1 MSEIRP
7 PSTLSLKTGR
17 LLRLTRKELRETLR
31 DRRTVITLV
40 LMPLLVYPLLS
51 ITFQKSLVST
61 FSQQSRKMYSIAVA
75 TSRDREI
82 LQVFLAEGHRIWK
95 QRQTGG
101 ADKSNEQAAQDATG
115 DADASLDDFEI
126 DWLTSQMLESHV
138 ANLDVQVAV
147 RLAESSV
154 DGRDGRRFGPL
165 RCTILYRPNSN
176 ISRETLRFVEERL
189 QLVNEMSLRERLRRI
204 GASSRVPAEFG
215 REPIEATGETAFSLA
230 TLVPLV
236 LILMTITGAVYPAI
250 DLTAGERE
258 RKTLETLI
266 AAPISRVSLLLAKYV
281 AVVTV
286 AVLTAMINLLAMT
299 VTILSSG
306 LGPFL
311 FPEGISFAV
320 LSNILG
326 LLMLF
331 AAFFSAVLLTL
342 TSFAR
347 SFKEAQAY
355 LIPVMLLAISPG
367 VLSLMPGIE
376 LNGLLAVTP
385 LVNIVL
391 LARDLLEGN
400 MVPGLAALA
409 ILSTIVYAAVAI
421 TVASKIFGNDAV
433 LYASRGSWSELFL
446 RPSRKQELPTW
457 TTTLTCLV
465 VMFPIYF
472 VAANLA
478 RVPSGEVGYQLWI
491 NAVVTILVFG
501 GCPLLFAIGQRVRIV
516 SGFRLHGASPLAMLG
531 AAIAGLAL
539 WPFAHEIFL
548 FGKWIGITALYKD
561 QFAATERLL
570 QEFRGLPLSLILV
583 TLAVVPATLEE
594 FFFRG
599 YLFSGLSERF
609 KGARVVLASGL
620 LFGLFHVLTPS
631 VLTPERFL
639 PSSFLGIILA
649 WVCYRSGSIFPG
661 ILLHGVHNSLLLL
674 LATHQEWLVKL
685 GWDVQGQ
692 EHIPAAWLAASL
704 LVASF
709 GALLVLLGTRRSSP

>member
-1 MSEIRP
+1 
-7 PSTLSLKTGR
+7 
-17 LLRLTRKELRETLR
+17 
-31 DRRTVITLV
+31 
-40 LMPLLVYPLLS
+40 
-51 ITFQKSLVST
+51 
-61 FSQQSRKMYSIAVA
+61 
-75 TSRDREI
+75 
-82 LQVFLAEGHRIWK
+82 
-95 QRQTGG
+95 
-101 ADKSNEQAAQDATG
+101 
-115 DADASLDDFEI
+115 
-126 DWLTSQMLESHV
+126 V

-355 LIPVMLLAISPG
+355 LIPVMLPGDFSRYLEFDAGYRIEWIVGGNAAGQHCLAGSR
-367 VLSLMPGIE
+367 
-376 LNGLLAVTP
+376 P
-385 LVNIVL
+385 LG
-391 LARDLLEGN
+391 R
-400 MVPGLAALA
+400 
-409 ILSTIVYAAVAI
+409 
-421 TVASKIFGNDAV
+421 
-433 LYASRGSWSELFL
+433 
-446 RPSRKQELPTW
+446 
-457 TTTLTCLV
+457 
-465 VMFPIYF
+465 
-472 VAANLA
+472 
-478 RVPSGEVGYQLWI
+478 
-491 NAVVTILVFG
+491 
-501 GCPLLFAIGQRVRIV
+501 
-516 SGFRLHGASPLAMLG
+516 
-531 AAIAGLAL
+531 
-539 WPFAHEIFL
+539 
-548 FGKWIGITALYKD
+548 
-561 QFAATERLL
+561 
-570 QEFRGLPLSLILV
+570 
-583 TLAVVPATLEE
+583 
-594 FFFRG
+594 
-599 YLFSGLSERF
+599 
-609 KGARVVLASGL
+609 
-620 LFGLFHVLTPS
+620 
-631 VLTPERFL
+631 
-639 PSSFLGIILA
+639 
-649 WVCYRSGSIFPG
+649 
-661 ILLHGVHNSLLLL
+661 
-674 LATHQEWLVKL
+674 
-685 GWDVQGQ
+685 
-692 EHIPAAWLAASL
+692 EH
-704 LVASF
+704 
-709 GALLVLLGTRRSSP
+709 GTRLGGVGDPIHDCLCRRGHHRRLKNLRK